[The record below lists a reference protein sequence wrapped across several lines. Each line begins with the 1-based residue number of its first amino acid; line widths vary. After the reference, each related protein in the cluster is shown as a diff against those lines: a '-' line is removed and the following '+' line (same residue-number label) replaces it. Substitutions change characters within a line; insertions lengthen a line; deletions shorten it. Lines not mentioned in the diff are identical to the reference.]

1 MTLQASGAISLTN
14 LKDEFGGSSTNIK
27 LSDYAAKFNDGA
39 HITYSI
45 GWNGYHLTL
54 NGVNIPDSGEVI
66 DVRVVGI
73 THDTRVTF
81 LLDSTVTVP
90 VYLRTTYGTDNT
102 NLITTGVSNNGSNYN
117 TSSAYHYGSYT
128 QIHVA
133 DPGAALGNDGIE
145 YPPTGSGNYIYLM
158 TNQTQ
163 VNSATDST
171 VAYYVIQVDPETNRN
186 VTMRHPYVDV
196 AFPSSLSGGSED
208 SLVGG
213 GTYFSLN
220 QSTSH
225 PGIVRNG
232 KSISIKGTC
241 GALSPGPVNGNFN
254 AGIALSIYGYPI
266 TLTDSNN
273 HTHGRTFGTFGN
285 LVFNKSVNPI
295 SQWTSNSGSG
305 MASFYASQ
313 LPTSPTSSSL
323 GSGWS
328 ASWSSSGSDLIVTL
342 TNGTGSDYYFIPQT
356 SSNGSNIL
364 PWNLMWPGS
373 DFQYYYTQSSNQLNG
388 GSTQRY
394 GQNLFSYLQTTVLSS
409 AGSSIGGIFFL
420 GYHTSNAT
428 RAQVIAD
435 LLQLYN
441 EFDGQGINSADYR
454 DEGINVGNGYGLQG
468 RSLSGFATEPTT
480 GTLRIHYRTGANSY
494 FGGKMT
500 TTYQNYHTTNV
511 YSGATFGSNTAQGAT
526 NFTPTITYDGIYDGA
541 GTSTSRYRNANGNIT
556 RSTSK
561 RDIKLSDFY
570 EGKA

>member
-1 MTLQASGAISLTN
+1 MTLQASGAITLGNIKS
-14 LKDEFGGSSTNIK
+14 EFGGASTNIK
-27 LSDYAAKFNDGA
+27 LGDYAAKFNDGA
-39 HITYSI
+39 HIVYSV
-45 GWNGYHLTL
+45 GWNGYHLTI
-54 NGVNIPDSGEVI
+54 NGVSITDSGNTI
-66 DVRVVGI
+66 DVRLYGI
-73 THDTRVTF
+73 THDTRVTL

-117 TSSAYHYGSYT
+117 TSSAYHSGSYT
-128 QIHVA
+128 QIHIS
-133 DPGAALGNDGIE
+133 DPGAALGNDGAE

-163 VNSATDST
+163 VVSASDST
-171 VAYYVIQVDPETNRN
+171 VAYNIIQVDPETNRN
-186 VTMRHPYVDV
+186 VTMKHPYVDV
-196 AFPSSLSGGSED
+196 AFPSALSGGSED

-213 GTYFSLN
+213 GTYFTLN

-254 AGIALSIYGYPI
+254 AVIALSIYGYPI

-273 HTHGRTFGTFGN
+273 HTHGRTIGSFGN
-285 LVFNKSVNPI
+285 LYFSKSINPFPG
-295 SQWTSNSGSG
+295 WTNNGSS
-305 MASFYASQ
+305 MAAFYAAQ
-313 LPTSPTSSSL
+313 LPTTPTSSSL

-364 PWNLMWPGS
+364 PWIIMWPGS
-373 DFQYYYTQSSNQLNG
+373 DFSYYYTSTANQLSG

-394 GQNLFSYLQTTVLSS
+394 GQNLYSYLLTILSNSEGTTQSFAS
-409 AGSSIGGIFFL
+409 FL
-420 GYHTSNAT
+420 AYHTSNAD
-428 RAQVIAD
+428 RAAVIAD

-441 EFDGQGINSADYR
+441 EFDGQGVNSADYR
-454 DEGINVGNGYGLQG
+454 DEGLNVGNGYGLAG
-468 RSLSGFATEPTT
+468 RLSSIYATEPTT
-480 GTLRIHYRTGANSY
+480 GTLRINGRTGANGY
-494 FGGKMT
+494 FGGKMV
-500 TTYQNYHTTNV
+500 TTYTNYHTGNV
-511 YSGATFGSNTAQGAT
+511 YNGATFGSTTAQGAT

-541 GTSTSRYRNANGNIT
+541 GTSTSRIANSNVNT
-556 RSTSK
+556 SRSTLKSN
-561 RDIKLSDFY
+561 IKMSDFY